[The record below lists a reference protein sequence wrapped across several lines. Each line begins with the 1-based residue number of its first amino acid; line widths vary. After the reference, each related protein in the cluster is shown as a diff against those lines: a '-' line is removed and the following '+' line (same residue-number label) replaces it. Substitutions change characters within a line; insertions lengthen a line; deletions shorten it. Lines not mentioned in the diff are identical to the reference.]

1 MLLVCHTKYC
11 HSMKAEQT
19 VPQAVHHMFL
29 FSNSKGFSNFLQGAS
44 LLLYKLTS
52 PLVLIVLLFGR
63 QCVFKRCYMLLY
75 AACRL
80 SQYDCNKILT
90 K

>member
-1 MLLVCHTKYC
+1 MLLICHTKYC

-75 AACRL
+75 ATICCMQTF
-80 SQYDCNKILT
+80 SV
-90 K
+90 